1 MTLAPGVEDLDS
13 LALLI
18 SVVELGSLS
27 QGGVRHGISQPAASM
42 RIANLERR
50 MQITLLERST
60 TGCRPTTAGAAVVEG
75 SRELLDNAQRMARA
89 VRSLRGSDDGVTIA
103 ACSTIAEHLLPS
115 WLAILHVEHPASL
128 FRVTVT
134 NSAAVIDAVRDA
146 SAAIGFIET
155 PDATPGLRRRT
166 VAHDHLVVAVATNHP
181 WTRRRTPLEPH
192 QLASTPMVLRE
203 HGSGTRSTLHA
214 ALERLGLDQVAPV
227 LELAST
233 AAVRNAV
240 AAGLAPT
247 IISDLAIADDVAA
260 GRLTIIPT
268 TGIDLNRTLVA
279 IWKGRPPPAL
289 RWIEGINTQPTA
301 TTPGAVRKS

>member
-1 MTLAPGVEDLDS
+1 MVTSEGVDDLDS
-13 LALLI
+13 LALLV
-18 SVVELGSLS
+18 SVVELGSFS
-27 QGGVRHGISQPAASM
+27 QGGARHGISQPAASM

-60 TGCRPTTAGAAVVEG
+60 MGCRPTTAGAAVVEW

-89 VRSLRGSDDGVTIA
+89 VRALRGSDDGVTIA
-103 ACSTIAEHLLPS
+103 ASLTIAEHLLPN
-115 WLAILHVEHPASL
+115 WLAILHAEHPATL

-155 PDATPGLRRRT
+155 PEVTPGLRRRA
-166 VAHDHLVVAVATNHP
+166 VAHDRLVVAVATDHP

-192 QLASTPMVLRE
+192 HLASTPMVLRE
-203 HGSGTRSTLHA
+203 HGSGTRSTLHV
-214 ALERLGLDQVAPV
+214 ALGQLGLDQVAPV

-240 AAGLAPT
+240 AAGVAPT

-260 GRLTIIPT
+260 GRLKIVPT
-268 TGIDLNRTLVA
+268 TGIDLDRTLVA
-279 IWKGRPPPAL
+279 IWKGEPPPAL
-289 RWIEGINTQPTA
+289 RWIEGINTRPAA
-301 TTPGAVRKS
+301 TTRGSVRKS